1 MELPFK
7 KPSKKY
13 QPKGLTV
20 LYDDK
25 DIIVVH
31 KENGL
36 LTMASEN
43 EKEKTAYFLMNEYV
57 KKGNSKSRERVFIV
71 HRLDR
76 DTSGVLVFAKS
87 EKAKKYLQSE
97 WENFTKNYCAVVL
110 GKLKNK
116 EGIIESYL
124 LENKMFKVFSVKT
137 ASEEAKFA
145 KTEYQVL
152 KENADYSLVNIKLHT
167 GRKNQIRVH
176 FADLG
181 NPVVGDKVYGKKDK
195 GYKRLCLHAEQ
206 LTILHPFT
214 KKEITFKAPM
224 PVYFKQFFNEKNTSK

>member
-1 MELPFK
+1 
-7 KPSKKY
+7 
-13 QPKGLTV
+13 
-20 LYDDK
+20 
-25 DIIVVH
+25 
-31 KENGL
+31 
-36 LTMASEN
+36 
-43 EKEKTAYFLMNEYV
+43 
-57 KKGNSKSRERVFIV
+57 
-71 HRLDR
+71 
-76 DTSGVLVFAKS
+76 
-87 EKAKKYLQSE
+87 
-97 WENFTKNYCAVVL
+97 
-110 GKLKNK
+110 
-116 EGIIESYL
+116 
-124 LENKMFKVFSVKT
+124 MFKVFSVKT

-224 PVYFKQFFNEKNTSK
+224 PVYFKQFFNEKNASK